1 MVPRMSATPRQA
13 DLTRLSQDYAQ
24 LRAEL
29 AASGY
34 LLQGS
39 VTERRIPCGKVGC
52 ACTTDVS
59 AWHGPYIQWSRRK
72 GGRTASTYLTQEQ
85 AALCRQWIE
94 NNRKLQKIV
103 GRMLTLSLRIARLYT
118 IPKL

>member
-1 MVPRMSATPRQA
+1 MPAALRQA

-24 LRAEL
+24 LRADL
-29 AASGY
+29 AEIGY
-34 LLQGS
+34 ILQGS

-52 ACTTDVS
+52 ACTADIQ

-72 GGRTASTYLTQEQ
+72 AGRTVSTYLTQEQ
-85 AALCRQWIE
+85 AVLCREWID
-94 NNRKLQKIV
+94 NNRKLQKVI
-103 GRMLTLSLRIARLYT
+103 GRMLKLSLRIARLYK

>member
-1 MVPRMSATPRQA
+1 MVPMPATPRHA
-13 DLTRLSQDYAQ
+13 DLARLSQDYAQ
-24 LRAEL
+24 VRAQL
-29 AASGY
+29 AEIGY

-39 VTERRIPCGKVGC
+39 VTQRRIPCGKAAC

-72 GGRTASTYLTQEQ
+72 GGRTVSTYLTQEQ
-85 AALCRQWIE
+85 AALCREWID
-94 NNRKLQKIV
+94 NNRKLEKIV
-103 GRMLTLSLRIARLYT
+103 GRMLKLSLRIARLYK

>member
-1 MVPRMSATPRQA
+1 MVPSMPATPRQA

-24 LRAEL
+24 VRAEL
-29 AASGY
+29 AEIGS

-39 VTERRIPCGKVGC
+39 VTERRIPCGKVAC
-52 ACTTDVS
+52 ACTTDVR

-72 GGRTASTYLTQEQ
+72 AGRTVSTYLTQEQ
-85 AALCRQWIE
+85 AALCREWID
-94 NNRKLQKIV
+94 NNRKLEKIV
-103 GRMLTLSLRIARLYT
+103 GRMLKLSLRIARLYK